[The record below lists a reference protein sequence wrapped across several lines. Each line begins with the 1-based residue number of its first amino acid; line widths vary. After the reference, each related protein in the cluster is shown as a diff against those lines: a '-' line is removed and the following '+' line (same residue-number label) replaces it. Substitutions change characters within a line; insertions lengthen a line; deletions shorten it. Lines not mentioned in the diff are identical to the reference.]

1 MKKIPSL
8 FRKKYTEK
16 KLEKKLYRKL
26 YVPEDKNYVKSLF
39 EEVGKKGKKQ
49 ISVYAIPQE
58 KREQLAKKE
67 MKRLK
72 KIAKQIKKQKSRINF
87 VPLIVTLAFIAA
99 IPVCFML
106 FKNKIVKKA
115 ITTACENIFEA
126 KCDIASVDFKL
137 LDSSLKIQKIEIAN
151 KNDYMK
157 NLIDIGS
164 ITLDFDLGQLLKKRF
179 VAEDLSML
187 EVNSGTERKTSG
199 ELPPKQEKKIKKQK
213 DKTEKQVSESKFE
226 KILAEKKTTATSS
239 LEKNI
244 TGLFNQVNPEALM
257 SSYYAQLK
265 TPALAEQLQVQI
277 PQIVEKWQAKPGEI
291 QATVESLQKSVNS
304 IISFDYNAIQ
314 NNPMK
319 IKEFI
324 ETLDSTYKNIDK
336 VKNDA
341 TGLLNNFNADIQE
354 VDGLRKTVQT
364 AVNHDLNFATA
375 EINKIKSLNISDGTK
390 LISGM
395 FENVACDVLGKYYP
409 YVEQGV
415 DYLIELRAKQANE
428 TKEEKA
434 PKEKKQKKAGYSI
447 YRAPGRDIFYKQ
459 DKVPKVWIKKLSGSG
474 PIFYAEATDIAS
486 NQDLIDK
493 PAVINFNMDLWDL
506 QHTAKVVVDIRTNTS
521 EPLIYADYNLNN
533 ITMDIP
539 AEKFGAY
546 PGVPSFKSKCAV
558 DAILKIFDD
567 EGFEIT
573 GKTQLTDLKISTVP
587 FEPEYASKIYSNIMA
602 RINTVRAGINSGFT
616 VSGGFKLLIDS
627 DADKQ
632 IVNALKKEMGA
643 QLAAIKANLKA
654 ELVKRINEASG
665 GALSQYVP
673 LDEIK
678 KLLNGSVTS
687 TKDFE
692 NLLMQKRAEAEQ
704 KLKSMAEDAAKQAAE
719 GAKKE
724 LQKQIGSQLKNLFQ

>member
-1 MKKIPSL
+1 MKKIPLL

-87 VPLIVTLAFIAA
+87 VPLIVTLAFIVA

-354 VDGLRKTVQT
+354 VDGLRRTVQT

-415 DYLIELRAKQANE
+415 DYLIELRTKQANE

-546 PGVPSFKSKCAV
+546 PGVPSFTSKCAV

-573 GKTQLTDLKISTVP
+573 GQTQLTDLKISTVP

>member
-16 KLEKKLYRKL
+16 KLEKKIYKKL
-26 YVPEDKNYVKSLF
+26 FVPEDKNYVKTLF
-39 EEVGKKGKKQ
+39 EEVGKKGKKETP
-49 ISVYAIPQE
+49 VYAIPQE
-58 KREQLAKKE
+58 KRDQLAKKE

-72 KIAKQIKKQKSRINF
+72 KIAKQIKKQRGRINF
-87 VPLIVTLAFIAA
+87 VPLIVMLTFIAA

-106 FKNKIVKKA
+106 FKNTIVKKA

-164 ITLDFDLGQLLKKRF
+164 LTLDFDLGQLLKKRF

-199 ELPPKQEKKIKKQK
+199 ELPAKQEKKIKEQK
-213 DKTEKQVSESKFE
+213 VKTEKQASESKLG

-244 TGLFNQVNPEALM
+244 TGLFSQVNPEALM
-257 SSYYAQLK
+257 NSYYAQLQ
-265 TPALAEQLQVQI
+265 TPALAEKIQGEI

-291 QATVESLQKSVNS
+291 QATVESLQKSVNA
-304 IISFDYNAIQ
+304 IISFDYNSIQ

-341 TGLLNNFNADIQE
+341 TGLLNNFNADIAE
-354 VDGLRKTVQT
+354 VDGLRRRVQT
-364 AVNHDLNFATA
+364 AVNHDMNFATA

-415 DYLIELRAKQANE
+415 DYLLELKAKQSGE
-428 TKEEKA
+428 TKKEKA

-447 YRAPGRDIFYKQ
+447 YRAPGRDVFYKQ
-459 DKVPKVWIKKLSGSG
+459 DKVPKVWIKKLAGSG

-506 QHTAKVVVDIRTNTS
+506 QHTAKVVVDIRTKTS

-539 AEKFGAY
+539 AETFGAY

-558 DAILKIFDD
+558 DAILKIFED

-587 FEPEYASKIYSNIMA
+587 FEPEYASRIYSNIMA
-602 RINTVRAGINSGFT
+602 RINTVRAGITSGFT
-616 VSGGFKLLIDS
+616 VTGGFKLLIDS
-627 DADKQ
+627 DVDKQ

-643 QLAAIKANLKA
+643 QLTAIKDNLKS

-704 KLKSMAEDAAKQAAE
+704 KLKSMAEDAAKQAAGE
-719 GAKKE
+719 AKKE
-724 LQKQIGSQLKNLFQ
+724 LQKQLGSQLKNLFP